1 MKARRDQV
9 RHAPNYTPKRNLHLE
24 CSRANTASFS
34 PLGQLHSVSVQL
46 CMEEEGAEDK
56 PSPHIHRQSLCATF
70 CSTEGEAEGT
80 PPASFLPEG

>member
-1 MKARRDQV
+1 MLSGK
-9 RHAPNYTPKRNLHLE
+9 H
-24 CSRANTASFS
+24 SFLQTS
-34 PLGQLHSVSVQL
+34 GAAALRSVQL